1 MFAMR
6 YAYTFATI
14 THNPQATT
22 VSYSCFFLF
31 HQALGFPHGDGDYSY
46 LWKCSMIVAGLY
58 LFFVLESLMKLF
70 IEKKVR
76 YHNIII
82 IYSMFCCDRAFK
94 LRQIA

>member
-1 MFAMR
+1 
-6 YAYTFATI
+6 
-14 THNPQATT
+14 
-22 VSYSCFFLF
+22 
-31 HQALGFPHGDGDYSY
+31 
-46 LWKCSMIVAGLY
+46 MIVAGLY

-70 IEKKVR
+70 IQFKTIEKKVR